1 MFIVRRAV
9 VVAVLA
15 SIVCGSGLAQNSM
28 TQDMDRSVKPGDDF
42 YRYANGEWLK
52 TTAIPAGVASYGTGT
67 MLAAKTS
74 ERVRALVVEAASA
87 GAAKGSL
94 SQKVGD
100 YYASFL
106 DEDGIEANGMSPLA
120 GEMAAIAAI
129 GSKRALS
136 SYLGG
141 TLGREADGLTANADH
156 VFGVWVNQGFEDTE
170 HNLPHLWQGG
180 LGMPDREAYLDASP
194 KGAELRAKYRA
205 HIAVVLTLAG
215 VSDADAKAE
224 RVLAL
229 EIGIAKSHAPD
240 SEAADV
246 FKQNNPWKRTEFA
259 ANAPGMDWDAYFKS
273 AGLMGQAD
281 FLVWQPAGV
290 VGTAALVASEPLAV
304 WRDYLRFHLVEHYAS
319 VLPKA
324 VRSEEFAFY
333 GTALTGAEQMPERGV
348 GAIAAV
354 NGAVGEAVGQLY
366 VKQYFSPQAKAK
378 ALAMVADLRTAFLA
392 RIANSTWMSE
402 ETRKK
407 ALAKMEAF
415 QIGIGYPDVWI
426 DFAKLDVVRG
436 DAFGNARRAE
446 AFYRAHDLA
455 RLRQPVYPVEW
466 PVNPQVPGGV
476 IMFSPNFEVFSAG
489 ILQPPFFDPEGD
501 AASNYGSA
509 GAGIA
514 HEISHSFDES
524 GNIYD
529 AHGRLVKWWTAE
541 DEGRY
546 HAAAATLVAQFDK
559 YCPYAD
565 ACVNGKQV
573 LTESIANVTGLVVAH
588 DAYVLSLKGKPDAVT
603 GGLTGEQRF
612 FVAYSQRWRRL
623 QTEAATR
630 RQIATD
636 THPPG
641 EFISDTVRNVESWYE
656 AFEVTQSDTLYVK
669 PEDRFGIW

>member
-1 MFIVRRAV
+1 MSVVRSA
-9 VVAVLA
+9 VAVAVFA
-15 SIVCGSGLAQNSM
+15 SIVCGSGFAQSSM

-42 YRYANGEWLK
+42 YRYANGGWLK

-67 MLAAKTS
+67 MLAAKTN
-74 ERVRALVVEAASA
+74 ERVRALVVATASA

-106 DEDGIEANGMSPLA
+106 DVDVIEAKGMSPLA

-129 GSKRALS
+129 GSKAALS

-141 TLGREADGLTANADH
+141 TLGREVDGLTANADH
-156 VFGVWVNQGFEDTE
+156 VFGVWLNQGFEDAE

-205 HIAVVLTLAG
+205 HIAAVLTLAG
-215 VSDADAKAE
+215 VADADAKAE

-246 FKQNNPWKRTEFA
+246 FKQNNPWKRVEFA
-259 ANAPGMDWDAYFKS
+259 AKAPGIDWEAYFKA
-273 AGLMGQAD
+273 AGLMEQED
-281 FLVWQPAGV
+281 FLPWQPAGV
-290 VGTAALVASEPLAV
+290 VGAAALVASEPLAV
-304 WRDYLRFHLVEHYAS
+304 WQDYLRFHLVEHYAS

-324 VRSEEFAFY
+324 VRSEDFTFY
-333 GTALTGAEQMPERGV
+333 GTALTGAEQMPERGAGGIV
-348 GAIAAV
+348 AV
-354 NGAVGEAVGQLY
+354 NGALGEAVGQLY

-378 ALAMVADLRTAFLA
+378 ALAMVADLRTAFLE
-392 RIANSTWMSE
+392 RIAKSTWMSA
-402 ETRKK
+402 ETKKK

-446 AFYRAHDLA
+446 AFYRARDLA
-455 RLRQPVYPVEW
+455 KLRQPVYPVEW
-466 PVNPQVPGGV
+466 QMNAQVPGAV

-509 GAGIA
+509 GAGMA
-514 HEISHSFDES
+514 HEISHSFDEL

-529 AHGRLVKWWTAE
+529 AYGRLGKWWTAE
-541 DEGRY
+541 DKARY
-546 HAAAATLVAQFDK
+546 HAAAVKLVAQFDK

-565 ACVNGKQV
+565 ACVKGQQV
-573 LTESIANVTGLVVAH
+573 LTESIANLTGLVVAH
-588 DAYVLSLKGKPDAVT
+588 DAYLLSLKGKPDAVI

-623 QTEAATR
+623 QSEAATR

-641 EFISDTVRNVESWYE
+641 EFISDEVRNVESWYV
-656 AFEVTQSDTLYVK
+656 AFKVTQSDTLYVK